1 MDTSHLRQAIAIAVA
16 EARRDAGLTQPQL
29 ADFAQRSRSYI
40 AAIEAGSVNVTCET
54 LYALLAVFGRDPR
67 RVLQACGGTAT
78 AAPGSFPSR
87 SGEAARGHPGQR
99 RRFLMLMR
107 GRKILG

>member
-1 MDTSHLRQAIAIAVA
+1 MDTSHLRQSIAIAVA

-54 LYALLAVFGRDPR
+54 LYALLAVFGRDPVDFFR
-67 RVLQACGGTAT
+67 RVEELRRQRPEVSRPGRGKRRAVILDSGGD
-78 AAPGSFPSR
+78 S
-87 SGEAARGHPGQR
+87 
-99 RRFLMLMR
+99 
-107 GRKILG
+107 